1 MNEILKNKT
10 DNLPEKSGV
19 YMMLD
24 ENGEIIYVGKA
35 KNLKNRVM
43 SYFRKNVSHTTKV
56 IHMVANIRDINYVI
70 TDSEA
75 EALLLECNL
84 IKTHKPYYNILLKD
98 DKAYPYIM
106 LTLSEEY
113 PRVLFSRTRKND
125 KNKYFG
131 PYPDSSAVK
140 ATIDAIND
148 VYPIQM
154 CGKKTSYGTTQGRV
168 CLNYHIHK
176 CLGCCTGEVDR
187 EEYLGY
193 IRQIEEILSGKH
205 KILTDRLRE
214 MMLEE
219 SKKLNFELAG
229 EIKKKIDEINS
240 LFTKQM
246 ISATSF
252 DERDIIGIHTEN
264 GQAYVHMFIVRDGR
278 IIRTVT
284 KKLSCRDE
292 ELSEVLESFI
302 MQYYTTVMY
311 IPSEIVLQCHVPD
324 EEVLGELLSEV
335 RGKKVKF
342 TVPRRGEKKRLMELS
357 VNNARLSAEVVR
369 TKKENSQRKKDE
381 ALMEISR
388 IAGIARPAVR
398 IESYDISHI
407 SGSDAVGVMVVYTD
421 GKKDPSQLRKFRIK
435 YAEGGDEY
443 ASMSEVIFR
452 RLTRAKEET
461 EENAE
466 NPKFLPLPDVI
477 MLDGGKVHVKIIKG
491 ILEDFGFSDVGI
503 IGLVKNSHHRL
514 RGIID
519 GDGNEHSLSEM
530 TSSRD
535 ILMGISEYVHEKAVG
550 YHRNTRSKRLTS
562 SELDDIPGIGKERK
576 NALLRYFGSIEEI
589 KNADISELKK
599 AEKMNEASARSVYE
613 YFRKEDA
620 ADTDEGIYDIK

>member
-1 MNEILKNKT
+1 MNEILKNKI

-24 ENGEIIYVGKA
+24 KTGEIIYVGKA
-35 KNLKNRVM
+35 KNLKNRVT
-43 SYFRKNVSHTTKV
+43 SYFRKNISHTTKV
-56 IHMVANIRDINYVI
+56 IHMVANIHDINYVI

-106 LTLSEEY
+106 LSLSEEY

-154 CGKKTSYGTTQGRV
+154 CNKKTSFGTVQGRV
-168 CLNYHIHK
+168 CLNYHIKK
-176 CLGCCTGEVDR
+176 CSGCCRGDVDK

-193 IRQIEEILSGKH
+193 IKQIEEILSGKH

-219 SKKLNFELAG
+219 SGKLNFEMAAQ
-229 EIKKKIDEINS
+229 IKKKIDEINS

-252 DERDIIGIHTEN
+252 DERDIIGLHIQDDT
-264 GQAYVHMFIVRDGR
+264 AYVHMFIIRDGK

-284 KKLSCRDE
+284 RKLSCKDE
-292 ELSEVLESFI
+292 DTAEVLQSFI
-302 MQYYTTVMY
+302 VQYYTAVMY
-311 IPSEIVLQCHVPD
+311 IPSEIVVQC
-324 EEVLGELLSEV
+324 EVEDMDAVSKMLSDI
-335 RGKKVKF
+335 RGKKVKLII
-342 TVPRRGEKKRLMELS
+342 PQRGEKKRLLELS
-357 VNNARLSAEVVR
+357 VNNAKLSSEVIR
-369 TKKENSQRKKDE
+369 TKKENAKRKKDD

-388 IAGIARPAVR
+388 IAGITRPAERV
-398 IESYDISHI
+398 ESYDISHI
-407 SGSDAVGVMVVYTD
+407 SGSDAVGVMVVYTN
-421 GKKDPSQLRKFRIK
+421 GKKDPSALRKFRIK

-452 RLTRAKEET
+452 RLSRAKEEL
-461 EENAE
+461 EQNAE
-466 NPKFLPLPDVI
+466 NPKFLPVPDVI

-491 ILEDFGFSDVGI
+491 ILDDFGFSDVGV

-519 GDGNEHSLSEM
+519 GEGNEIPLSEINE
-530 TSSRD
+530 SRD
-535 ILMGISEYVHEKAVG
+535 MLMAISEYVHEKAIG
-550 YHRNTRSKRLTS
+550 YHRSTRSKKITS
-562 SELDDIPGIGKERK
+562 SELDNIPGIGKERK
-576 NALLRYFGSIEEI
+576 NSLLRYFGSIDEI
-589 KNADISELKK
+589 KNAGMTDLKK
-599 AEKMNEASARSVYE
+599 ADKMNEAAARAVYE
-613 YFRKEDA
+613 YFRN
-620 ADTDEGIYDIK
+620 DEPENGTSGIES

>member
-1 MNEILKNKT
+1 MNEILKNKI

-24 ENGEIIYVGKA
+24 EAGGIIYVGKA
-35 KNLKNRVM
+35 KNLKNRVT

-56 IHMVANIRDINYVI
+56 IHMVANIYDVNYVI

-106 LTLSEEY
+106 LSLTEEY
-113 PRVLFSRTRKND
+113 PRVLFSRSRKND

-140 ATIDAIND
+140 ATIEAINE

-154 CGKKTSYGTTQGRV
+154 CNKKTSFGQKQGRV
-168 CLNYHIHK
+168 CLNYHIGK
-176 CLGCCTGEVDR
+176 CVGCCRGDVDKEVYD
-187 EEYLGY
+187 GY
-193 IRQIEEILSGKH
+193 IKEVEAILGGKSE
-205 KILTDRLRE
+205 ILTDRLRE

-229 EIKKKIDEINS
+229 EIKKKIDEVNN

-252 DERDIIGIHTEN
+252 DERDIIGLHIEEYT
-264 GQAYVHMFIVRDGR
+264 AYVHMFIIRDGK

-284 KKLSCRDE
+284 KKLSCKDE
-292 ELSEVLESFI
+292 ELSDVLQSFI
-302 MQYYTTVMY
+302 AQYYTTVMY
-311 IPSEIVLQCHVPD
+311 IPSEIVVQCTLPD
-324 EEVLGELLSEV
+324 EEAISQMLSEI

-342 TVPRRGEKKRLMELS
+342 TVPQRGEKKRLLTLS
-357 VNNARLSAEVVR
+357 VNNAKLSAEVIR
-369 TKKENSQRKKDE
+369 TKKENAQRKKDD
-381 ALMEISR
+381 ALIEISD
-388 IAGIARPAVR
+388 IAGIPHPAGR
-398 IESYDISHI
+398 IEAYDISHI

-421 GKKDPSQLRKFRIK
+421 GKKDPSALRKFKIK

-452 RLTRAKEET
+452 RLSRAKEET
-461 EENAE
+461 EQNVE
-466 NPKFLPLPDVI
+466 NPRFLPVPHVI

-491 ILEDFGFSDVGI
+491 ILEDFGFDEVGV
-503 IGLVKNSHHRL
+503 IGLVKNNRHKL

-519 GDGNEHSLSEM
+519 GDGNEIPLSKIRYSKDM
-530 TSSRD
+530 
-535 ILMGISEYVHEKAVG
+535 LMAISEYVHEKAIG
-550 YHRNTRSKRLTS
+550 YHRSTRAKSVITT
-562 SELDDIPGIGKERK
+562 ELDNIPGIGKERS
-576 NALLRYFGSIEEI
+576 ASLLRHFGSVAEIE
-589 KNADISELKK
+589 NATVEELKK
-599 AEKMNEASARSVYE
+599 ADKMNDSSARAVYE
-613 YFRKEDA
+613 YFRNKEMQ
-620 ADTDEGIYDIK
+620 DEISG